1 MYVHHSVRYSARRS
15 LFGALIGALGGID
28 VSKVKY
34 ACIENVC
41 VAFEIYIYMFVV
53 HSGWDC
59 TCRWI
64 LCYLSGLVVLET
76 VKDRSIFR
84 RQVAGH
90 AH

>member
-1 MYVHHSVRYSARRS
+1 M
-15 LFGALIGALGGID
+15 FG
-28 VSKVKY
+28 
-34 ACIENVC
+34 
-41 VAFEIYIYMFVV
+41 V
-53 HSGWDC
+53 HSGRDC

-84 RQVAGH
+84 RKVAGH